1 VLYQRF
7 LLPFGHLIV
16 IIEPVDMTE
25 KRWKKKMMKTVFLGG
40 LGLLLLIGAMV
51 RLFIWLEQTTLSET
65 QKRFIHLGM
74 GIFMVAIAAMVIK
87 WHRDVWIMEKML
99 SQ

>member
-1 VLYQRF
+1 
-7 LLPFGHLIV
+7 
-16 IIEPVDMTE
+16 
-25 KRWKKKMMKTVFLGG
+25 MMKTVFLGG

-87 WHRDVWIMEKML
+87 WRRDVWIMEKML

>member
-1 VLYQRF
+1 
-7 LLPFGHLIV
+7 
-16 IIEPVDMTE
+16 
-25 KRWKKKMMKTVFLGG
+25 MMKTVFLGG

-74 GIFMVAIAAMVIK
+74 GIFMVTIAAMVIK

>member
-1 VLYQRF
+1 
-7 LLPFGHLIV
+7 
-16 IIEPVDMTE
+16 
-25 KRWKKKMMKTVFLGG
+25 
-40 LGLLLLIGAMV
+40 MV